1 MAEVALLALLTLLA
15 SGVGALSGFGTSTI
29 MVPVVALYFPLP
41 VTLLFVGII
50 HLFGDIWKMLLF
62 RSGVNWWLIL
72 SFGVPGILLSFAGAR
87 LTVDVPGPLLERF
100 LGAFLLA
107 YVVFLFLHESW
118 RLPRNRLSAVG
129 GGALSGFFAG
139 LFGVGGAIRWM
150 FLSAFDLPKATYI
163 FASGA
168 IALVI
173 DIVRLSTYLL
183 QGTRLDEAL
192 FMGMLVFIPASLLG
206 SFVAKRIVTRIP
218 QAAFRKVVA
227 AFLGLVALRFL
238 FLSNL

>member
-1 MAEVALLALLTLLA
+1 M
-15 SGVGALSGFGTSTI
+15 
-29 MVPVVALYFPLP
+29 
-41 VTLLFVGII
+41 
-50 HLFGDIWKMLLF
+50 
-62 RSGVNWWLIL
+62 
-72 SFGVPGILLSFAGAR
+72 
-87 LTVDVPGPLLERF
+87 DVPGPLLESF

-107 YVVFLFLHESW
+107 YVLLLFLHESW

-139 LFGVGGAIRWM
+139 LFGVGGTILGM
-150 FLSAFDLPKATYI
+150 FLSAFDLPKATDI
-163 FASGA
+163 SASGA

-173 DIVRLSTYLL
+173 DLVRLSTYLL

-206 SFVAKRIVTRIP
+206 SFVAKRIVTRIR
-218 QAAFRKVVA
+218 QAAFREVVA

-238 FLSNL
+238 FLPNLLG